1 MHYYCSINRLLKS
14 IIIYAFC
21 CSFIFKAYA
30 QDTFVVNAQAVT
42 LHSKPSANS
51 YVIRIANYGDTL
63 FFKDAKGNWL
73 NVSLKDGQ
81 EGFILKKF
89 TTPVV
94 EIISAKNISNLD
106 GIDMSAWNFSFL
118 FSATFKYF
126 LLITVIILLALLLI
140 HYFK

>member
-1 MHYYCSINRLLKS
+1 LKS

-21 CSFIFKAYA
+21 CSFIFNASA
-30 QDTFVVNAQAVT
+30 QNTFVVNAQAVN

-51 YVIRIANYGDTL
+51 AVIGKAKYGDTL

-81 EGFILKKF
+81 EGFIMKKF

-94 EIISAKNISNLD
+94 EIIPVKNISNREE
-106 GIDMSAWNFSFL
+106 IDMSGWNFSFL